1 MLDGAFVR
9 ARREKRLAF
18 IPYVMAG
25 DPDLETT
32 EAVLLALSD
41 AGADVIEL
49 GVAYSDPLADGPTI
63 AAAGQRALRGATHLR
78 EVLTLAWRCRERC
91 APIVLFTYYNPV
103 YQFGV
108 DRFAREAT
116 AAGVAGA
123 IVPDVALDESAE
135 LRAALEAQGLM
146 MPLLVAPST
155 PQQRA
160 ARIVAA
166 ATGFVYV
173 VSRLGVTGTGYALD
187 FAPLRRQLA
196 SLRELTDKPLAV
208 GFGLSRPQDVRNVG
222 TLADGVVVG
231 SALIDAYA
239 GTRGQEAAARVRDFV
254 APLIAALSAS

>member
-1 MLDGAFVR
+1 
-9 ARREKRLAF
+9 
-18 IPYVMAG
+18 
-25 DPDLETT
+25 
-32 EAVLLALSD
+32 
-41 AGADVIEL
+41 
-49 GVAYSDPLADGPTI
+49 
-63 AAAGQRALRGATHLR
+63 
-78 EVLTLAWRCRERC
+78 
-91 APIVLFTYYNPV
+91 
-103 YQFGV
+103 
-108 DRFAREAT
+108 
-116 AAGVAGA
+116 
-123 IVPDVALDESAE
+123 
-135 LRAALEAQGLM
+135 M

-160 ARIVAA
+160 ERIVAA

-196 SLRELTDKPLAV
+196 SLRELTSKPLAV

-254 APLIAALSAS
+254 APLIAALSVS